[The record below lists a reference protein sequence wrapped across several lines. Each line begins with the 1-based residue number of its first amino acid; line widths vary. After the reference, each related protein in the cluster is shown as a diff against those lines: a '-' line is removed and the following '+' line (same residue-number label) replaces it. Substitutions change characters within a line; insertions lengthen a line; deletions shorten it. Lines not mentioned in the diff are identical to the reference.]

1 MRLEISDITK
11 TFKTKKA
18 VNQFSMTI
26 EKGECVG
33 LIGPNGAGKSTL
45 IQIIADILEADQG
58 EIRLDG
64 KPIATMKREIGYLPQ
79 YPNFYQWMTA
89 AETLFFMGE
98 LSGLTKHELKRDIP
112 DILTRVGLAGEEDS
126 KVGTFSGGM
135 KQRLGIAQALLH
147 KPSFVLMDEPVSALD
162 PIGRRE
168 VLNLIQ
174 AIKEETTVLFST
186 HILNDAEEICE
197 RFVVIKSGE
206 KIEDTTKNGLLN
218 RNRDVAIQM
227 MIGTGNNSWWEHV
240 KQLPYVQKVN
250 VFGNKAQIYVNNIE
264 LDKNKLL
271 GEALQHHI
279 DIRNFEV
286 GGTETIEEIFLDLVV
301 GV

>member
-1 MRLEISDITK
+1 MKLEITDVTK

-18 VNQFSMTI
+18 VNRYSMTI

-33 LIGPNGAGKSTL
+33 LIGPNGAGKTTL

-58 EIRLDG
+58 EVRLDG
-64 KPIATMKREIGYLPQ
+64 KPLSTMKREIGYLPQ
-79 YPNFYQWMTA
+79 YPNFYHWMTA
-89 AETLFFMGE
+89 AETLLFMGE
-98 LSGLTKHELKRDIP
+98 LSGLTRQELKREIP
-112 DILTRVGLAGEEDS
+112 DILSRVGLASEEDS

-174 AIKEETTVLFST
+174 EIKEDTTVLFST

-206 KIEDTTKNGLLN
+206 KIEDTSKIGLLN
-218 RNRDVAIQM
+218 RNGDVAIQM
-227 MIGTGNNSWWEHV
+227 TIGTGNSSWWEHV
-240 KQLPYVQKVN
+240 KQLPYVQGVK
-250 VFGNKAQIYVNNIE
+250 VFGNKAQIYVNQIE
-264 LDKNKLL
+264 NDKNRLL
-271 GEALQHHI
+271 GEALQYPI

-286 GGTETIEEIFLDLVV
+286 GGIETIEEIFLDLVV
-301 GV
+301 DV